1 MKKLLA
7 GLMIAAA
14 MFSFGCGRNAEF
26 GTVDMSKLEAEAPI
40 VKTTQEDLTKK
51 MNDLKVQMDKD
62 MAKVLFS
69 QEELQT
75 RIRELGAQLSEDY
88 RGKCPILVGV
98 LKGVVPFFAEM
109 ANAISIPVQEDFMCI
124 TSFEGGTES
133 TGKLTFRKDIDHDI
147 EGRHVLIL
155 EDIIDSGSTLKMI
168 CEMFRERKPAS
179 VKICTLLDKPT
190 GRKVELKPDYT
201 CFTIP
206 AAFVVGFGLDYEDYY
221 RNLPFVGVLKPS
233 VYQDQ

>member
-1 MKKLLA
+1 
-7 GLMIAAA
+7 MINK
-14 MFSFGCGRNAEF
+14 S
-26 GTVDMSKLEAEAPI
+26 DMLQDIER
-40 VKTTQEDLTKK
+40 
-51 MNDLKVQMDKD
+51 
-62 MAKVLFS
+62 VLVS
-69 QEELQT
+69 EEEIHA
-75 RIRELGAQLSEDY
+75 RIKEVGAQIADDY

-98 LKGVVPFFAEM
+98 LKGVVPFFA
-109 ANAISIPVQEDFMCI
+109 DFMCI

-168 CEMFRERKPAS
+168 CEMFHERKPAS
-179 VKICTLLDKPT
+179 IKICTLLDKPT

-201 CFTIP
+201 CFTVP
-206 AAFVVGFGLDYEDYY
+206 PAFVVGFGLDYEDYY

>member
-1 MKKLLA
+1 MA
-7 GLMIAAA
+7 
-14 MFSFGCGRNAEF
+14 FSF
-26 GTVDMSKLEAEAPI
+26 T
-40 VKTTQEDLTKK
+40 VKTRCGKARRGTLELNHGIVETPIFMPVGTYGAVKS
-51 MNDLKVQMDKD
+51 MAPYELKEV
-62 MAKVLFS
+62 
-69 QEELQT
+69 
-75 RIRELGAQLSEDY
+75 GAQIAEDY

-179 VKICTLLDKPT
+179 IKICTLLDKPT
-190 GRKVELKPDYT
+190 GRKVDLKPDYT
-201 CFTIP
+201 CFTVP
-206 AAFVVGFGLDYEDYY
+206 PAFVVGFGLDYEDYY